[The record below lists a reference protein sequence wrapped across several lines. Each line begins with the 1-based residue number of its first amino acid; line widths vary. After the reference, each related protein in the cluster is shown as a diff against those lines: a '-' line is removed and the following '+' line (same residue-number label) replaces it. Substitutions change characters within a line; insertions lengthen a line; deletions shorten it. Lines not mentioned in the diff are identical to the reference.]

1 METTITIDSE
11 NHEFRYVISG
21 RLLEYGTAFII
32 KDNSPVIIE
41 INEVLGEDKV
51 SKTFKLQ

>member
-41 INEVLGEDKV
+41 INEVLGKDKV